1 MLKQQAI
8 NDFSFICSANPSAV
22 VQIAFNGNTVTALRT
37 SKTTD
42 AMLED
47 MGETGGATSAIYCK
61 ADDIAGLVQGDTI
74 TFGAAE
80 WFVMAIETDPMSA
93 LSKLTIRQQYTETTT
108 TTLEG
113 EEEEEE
119 DDGE

>member
-1 MLKQQAI
+1 MLKQQAV
-8 NDFSFICSANPSAV
+8 NDFNFICTANPSAV
-22 VQIAFNGNTVTALRT
+22 VQFAFNGNTVTALRT

-47 MGETGGATSAIYCK
+47 MGETGGATGAIYCK
-61 ADDIAGLVQGDTI
+61 ADDVTGLAQGDTI
-74 TFGAAE
+74 TIDGAE
-80 WFVMAIETDPMSA
+80 WFVMAINADPMSA

-108 TTLEG
+108 TTLEV
-113 EEEEEE
+113 EEEEE